1 MSTPLPAVLA
11 GRSVR
16 TLAWV
21 GDAVFEQRVR
31 VRVAMRGDFPIDR
44 LDAIKA
50 AVVRAERQAALLE
63 AILEQLDEAES
74 SVVRRARNTTP
85 PSSARGRRSMQCY
98 RAASALEALVA
109 AWSTSDAGLA
119 RLEAVLGPPL
129 EVAID
134 EAVAALAKRTRR
146 G

>member
-1 MSTPLPAVLA
+1 VNPLLPAVLA
-11 GRSVR
+11 TRSVR

-21 GDAVFEQRVR
+21 GDALFEQRVR

-63 AILEQLDEAES
+63 VITAELDDAEA
-74 SVVRRARNTTP
+74 SVVRRARNTSP
-85 PSSARGRRSMQCY
+85 PSSARGRRGMQCY

-109 AWSTSDAGLA
+109 AWSTTEAGLA
-119 RLEAVLGPPL
+119 RLESVLGPPL
-129 EVAID
+129 EAAID

>member
-1 MSTPLPAVLA
+1 
-11 GRSVR
+11 
-16 TLAWV
+16 
-21 GDAVFEQRVR
+21 

-63 AILEQLDEAES
+63 AILGALDEHEA
-74 SVVRRARNTTP
+74 SVVRRARNTAP

-109 AWSTSDAGLA
+109 AWSTSAAGLA
-119 RLEAVLGPPL
+119 RLEEILGPPL
-129 EVAID
+129 EAAID
-134 EAVAALAKRTRR
+134 EAVAALSKRTRR